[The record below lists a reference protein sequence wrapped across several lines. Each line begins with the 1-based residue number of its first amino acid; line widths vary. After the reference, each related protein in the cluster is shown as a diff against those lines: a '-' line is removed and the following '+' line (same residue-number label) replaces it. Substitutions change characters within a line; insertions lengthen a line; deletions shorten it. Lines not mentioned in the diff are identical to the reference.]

1 MEKVIFSI
9 KYEIIEDKKDEFL
22 DVIRELK
29 SVVKAEG
36 LESYNVYSVKGKKN
50 VYQEIYVFENTE
62 AYDNY
67 DDVADGRTDL
77 LMNKLSDLVK
87 PNSTQYLTLN
97 EI

>member
-1 MEKVIFSI
+1 MEKVIFTI
-9 KYEIIEDKKDEFL
+9 KYEVIEEKNEEFL

-29 SVVKAEG
+29 SIVKAEG

-50 VYQEIYVFENTE
+50 VYQEIYVFSNAES
-62 AYDNY
+62 YDNY
-67 DDVADGRTDL
+67 DDAADGRTDL